1 MKRFTFNLLRFGF
14 ILLVL
19 LLTGLLLTEGYIAKR
34 SNFKISGHADK
45 IIIGHSHPECAFNDS
60 LIVNTVNVAQSG
72 ESYFFSYYKINQLLQ
87 QNKNIKCIFL
97 EYTNN
102 QLEKKMEDW
111 IWSSMFLSHK
121 YHTYAPFIDYPG
133 NNLLMKKNPTSLL
146 KLQIKTLLY
155 SLKVIALKEY
165 DYTRKTGGYLYLA
178 KSKIDSLIRLKDK
191 AAEKNKLEELFPS
204 ENLAYLDKIVLL
216 CRARKIKLILLRSPL
231 HEKYPGTRNEKTFK
245 NILATRYPHLHFLDF
260 KNFPLRDDEFADLEH
275 LNFKGAKRFSVFFN
289 DLLAHGLLAAHN
301 QQKIID
307 GKILHIVNQDS
318 STEVL

>member
-1 MKRFTFNLLRFGF
+1 MKRFTLQILKFSL

-19 LLTGLLLTEGYIAKR
+19 LLTALWLTESYIGNR

-60 LIVNTVNVAQSG
+60 LIVNTVNVSQSG

-97 EYTNN
+97 EFTNN

-111 IWSSMFLSHK
+111 IWSAMFLSHK

-133 NNLLMKKNPTSLL
+133 NSLLMKKNPTSLL

-155 SLKVIALKEY
+155 NFKVIALQEY

-191 AAEKNKLEELFPS
+191 AIDKNKLEELFPR
-204 ENLAYLDKIVLL
+204 ENLAYLDKIVGL
-216 CRARKIKLILLRSPL
+216 CKAQKIELILLRSPL

-245 NILATRYPHLHFLDF
+245 KILATRYPDLPFLDF
-260 KNFPLRDDEFADLEH
+260 KNFPLQNDEFADLEH

-289 DLLAHGLLAAHN
+289 DLLIHGLLRAHD

-307 GKILHIVNQDS
+307 ARILPIVNQDS
-318 STEVL
+318 KI